1 MMKVGW
7 LGLGAMGLPM
17 ARRLHISGAAAVTA
31 FDRAAGPQARAASD
45 GIAVAASPAQATQD
59 ADLIMVMV
67 RDTAQAHQALF
78 PHDGADPVPAPGSTV
93 VVMSTIGPDPVR
105 DLAAALAERGVAV
118 VDAPV
123 SGGVARAATG
133 DLVIMAGAPD
143 DAFEKCRPVLDV
155 LGSTVVQV
163 GRSVGDGQAVKLV
176 NQLLCGVHIAA
187 AAEALAY
194 AESLGLDSTAVW
206 RTIRGGAAGSFMLD
220 DRGQRMLQRTYDP
233 VQSALSLFVKDL
245 GLVVEQAQRG
255 HVPVPMASAA
265 AQMFTVGVGEGLSDA
280 DDSSLI
286 ELFRRWNTNR
296 AEGHTPPPGE
306 TTP

>member
-17 ARRLHISGAAAVTA
+17 AHRLHTTGTATVTA
-31 FDRAAGPQARAASD
+31 FDSASRPTAQAAGD
-45 GIAVAASPAQATQD
+45 GLTMAASPAQAARD

-67 RDTAQAHQALF
+67 RDAAQTRQALL
-78 PHDGADPVPAPGSTV
+78 PAGGTGPLPAPGSTV
-93 VVMSTIGPDPVR
+93 VIMSTIGPGPAR
-105 DLAAALAERGVAV
+105 ELAAALADHDVAV

-133 DLVIMAGAPD
+133 DLVIMAGASD
-143 DAFEKCRPVLDV
+143 EAFNRSRPALDV

-163 GRSVGDGQAVKLV
+163 GQNAGDGQAVKLV

-206 RTIRGGAAGSFMLD
+206 QTIRGGAAGSFMLD
-220 DRGQRMLQRTYDP
+220 DRGERMLHRSYSP
-233 VQSALSLFVKDL
+233 VRSALSLFVKDL
-245 GLVVEQAQRG
+245 GLVVEQAQ
-255 HVPVPMASAA
+255 HSHIPVPLASTA
-265 AQMFTVGVGEGLSDA
+265 AQLFTMGAAQGLIEGDDA
-280 DDSSLI
+280 GLI
-286 ELFRRWNTNR
+286 ELYRRWGPGPTTD
-296 AEGHTPPPGE
+296 HPP
-306 TTP
+306 TTS